1 MKFLFKKVMKKSKVK
16 NNLTVSST
24 LRDYSNET
32 FFVKKV
38 EVAKDVISKFG
49 YPKELTTIK

>member
-1 MKFLFKKVMKKSKVK
+1 MKSLFRKVMKKSKVK
-16 NNLTVSST
+16 NYLTVSST

-49 YPKELTTIK
+49 YPKELITSK